1 MKNIV
6 IVEDNQV
13 VARLYEGKLKAE
25 GNTVH
30 VAYDGA
36 EGLELVHRIKP
47 DLLLVDLML
56 PNLSGVEIIKTLR
69 KDYRF
74 ANLPIMAYSSADE
87 SILNEAVQAGTTK
100 ILSKNAASFKE
111 ILEHV
116 KALIELTKNWQ
127 IYPAGFVT
135 ENQAGTSGNAAAQ
148 KRVLIVEDDPI
159 TCSLVAGIVEQNGF
173 TPVVIADGQEAYRT
187 LTEDA
192 NFVLAIFDV
201 ELPKILGTDLLKY
214 MRTEKRLLSIPV
226 IVMSAS
232 ENRVKMQ
239 IDSHAA
245 GASFFIAKPFDRT
258 TFETLL
264 NALAPAN

>member
-214 MRTEKRLLSIPV
+214 MRRSVRLLSIPV